1 MEAIIQVYILIQHLI
16 SHWSD
21 VIQAVRC
28 DKDPF
33 WYQKCALSQSSLF
46 CISLIAQLISDLLQ
60 NLTKRAVT
68 FRQTT
73 SCTSAVEKHCV
84 SWGTRWVKTIT
95 AYMYPSLSWKTS
107 SKKVRST
114 PHCLFTSRE
123 VSLVSHSKAA
133 LLMTPCEFTW
143 LILFKTI
150 LGLNNHL
157 YEQNT
162 APHFLPIDHLNL
174 LYLSLFNKIRPNWL
188 N

>member
-1 MEAIIQVYILIQHLI
+1 MRLFNKIEAIIQVYILIQHLI

-73 SCTSAVEKHCV
+73 SCTDAVEKHCV

-114 PHCLFTSRE
+114 PHCLFTSLE
-123 VSLVSHSKAA
+123 VSLVSHSRRH
-133 LLMTPCEFTW
+133 C
-143 LILFKTI
+143 
-150 LGLNNHL
+150 
-157 YEQNT
+157 
-162 APHFLPIDHLNL
+162 
-174 LYLSLFNKIRPNWL
+174 
-188 N
+188 